1 MFAVSTKFLRK
12 NQITQRGFKYE
23 VQHGLKILNNFRGQF
38 MKYLIY
44 VIVSVF
50 MLSSA
55 VPSFADHHESK
66 EKKEKKDKK
75 DK

>member
-1 MFAVSTKFLRK
+1 
-12 NQITQRGFKYE
+12 
-23 VQHGLKILNNFRGQF
+23 
-38 MKYLIY
+38 MKHLIY

-50 MLSSA
+50 MLTSA

-66 EKKEKKDKK
+66 EKKEKKEKK

>member
-1 MFAVSTKFLRK
+1 
-12 NQITQRGFKYE
+12 
-23 VQHGLKILNNFRGQF
+23 
-38 MKYLIY
+38 MKYVIY
-44 VIVSVF
+44 AIVSVF

-66 EKKEKKDKK
+66 EKKEKKEKK

>member
-1 MFAVSTKFLRK
+1 
-12 NQITQRGFKYE
+12 
-23 VQHGLKILNNFRGQF
+23 
-38 MKYLIY
+38 MKYVIY
-44 VIVSVF
+44 VMVSVF

>member
-1 MFAVSTKFLRK
+1 
-12 NQITQRGFKYE
+12 
-23 VQHGLKILNNFRGQF
+23 

-44 VIVSVF
+44 VIVSAF

-55 VPSFADHHESK
+55 APSFADHHESK

-75 DK
+75 DKKDK

>member
-1 MFAVSTKFLRK
+1 MYCEVCCKSKILKKKSNYVTLTKF
-12 NQITQRGFKYE
+12 RG
-23 VQHGLKILNNFRGQF
+23 HS
-38 MKYLIY
+38 MKYVIY
-44 VIVSVF
+44 AIVSVF

-66 EKKEKKDKK
+66 EKKEKKEKK

>member
-1 MFAVSTKFLRK
+1 
-12 NQITQRGFKYE
+12 
-23 VQHGLKILNNFRGQF
+23 
-38 MKYLIY
+38 MKYAIY

-50 MLSSA
+50 MLSST

-75 DK
+75 DKKDK

>member
-1 MFAVSTKFLRK
+1 MNK
-12 NQITQRGFKYE
+12 IFKKKSNYLI
-23 VQHGLKILNNFRGQF
+23 LKKFRGHS
-38 MKYLIY
+38 MKYAIY